1 MNLLLLSL
9 GTHQIKWQIQIPPSW
24 FRLPIVLWGEFSL
37 FMWVQHPHQIFGNSC
52 LLTAWRY
59 CAPFSS
65 GFSPQVAWSL
75 DVTWSCRLLFLDQLH
90 LHSDSFEYISIYIY
104 LLTSFHEHGCLV
116 DIGCCSALF
125 LHAWVIA
132 ADNSDWHHSDLVTSI
147 AARVYSQKMFSSLN
161 PNQMHG
167 FLYVPAGA
175 CAIARIAGTV
185 PEATALRQQLRMRQS
200 DNFSMPLLST
210 ATVG

>member
-1 MNLLLLSL
+1 MNLLLLTL
-9 GTHQIKWQIQIPPSW
+9 GTHQIKWQIQTPPSW
-24 FRLPIVLWGEFSL
+24 LRLPIVVWGEFSL

-90 LHSDSFEYISIYIY
+90 LHSDSFEYIYI
-104 LLTSFHEHGCLV
+104 LRSFHEHGCLV
-116 DIGCCSALF
+116 DIGCCCALF

-132 ADNSDWHHSDLVTSI
+132 ADNSDWHHSDLLTSKGLFTEDVFI
-147 AARVYSQKMFSSLN
+147 FESKPDAWLRLLSSLN
-161 PNQMHG
+161 ILSICFV
-167 FLYVPAGA
+167 FL
-175 CAIARIAGTV
+175 
-185 PEATALRQQLRMRQS
+185 E
-200 DNFSMPLLST
+200 
-210 ATVG
+210 